1 MLRIKYLIIFLV
13 IFQSVYSQSHTI
25 SGYVSDVNTGER
37 IIGAYVT
44 DSLSKS
50 VCQTN
55 NFGFYI
61 LKNIGNKSILQ
72 ATYIG
77 LKSKAVYLSILQDTL
92 LNIGMQP
99 AVELKEVV
107 ISTSKYKHNVNS
119 PLGLNTISI
128 SQLTSIP
135 ALGEPDLIKSIQSQ
149 PGIKGGI
156 EGSAGIYV
164 RGGSAGEN
172 LFMLDDVP
180 IYNISHLYGF
190 FSTFNSSVVKDIKL
204 LKGCF
209 PARYGGRVSSVVD
222 VRSRD
227 GNNRSIQG
235 EVSIGIISSKLTLE
249 GPLLSDKTTFV
260 ISGRRSYFDL
270 YSGLLKHVNLLDK
283 DFPGYYFYD
292 LNARLTHTF
301 SQKDKIFLSI
311 YKGNDKIRNKN
322 ETTLTSDIID
332 ETSGW
337 GNLIGSLRWNH
348 TLGNSIFLNTTI
360 AYSRYNS
367 FTLNRYKST
376 YEDSTLNKTFE
387 KNYRASY
394 MSEISDIIVK
404 TDFDY
409 SISNNHKLLFGAGN
423 TFHTFNPG
431 ENTYTMS
438 DQKLNEQIDTSFT
451 NKRLY
456 ASEPFFYAE
465 DELSVSDK
473 VSINTG
479 LRLSGFVSNGT
490 MYFNAEPRL
499 SVNFNLLPGLVL
511 KSGYS
516 RMVQYMHLLTSSG
529 LTMPDD
535 IWVPALK
542 GLLPLKSDQINAG
555 VAYDL
560 DKIILFS
567 IELYFKWLNNTADY
581 RNGSSLLAD
590 LSPWYEKTTQGHGTT
605 KGIEVSVEKQEG
617 RMTGSINYTLST
629 ASRKY
634 ADLNNGKT
642 FPFDYDRLHDLNIS
656 LNYHVFKKWDL
667 SVLWVYG
674 SGYPVTLPVEKY
686 FSALGTIGY
695 KQIYYL
701 PSLNNCRL
709 PAYHRLDMGIHY
721 KTQTRLGEQILSCD
735 VFNAYDRKNPV
746 NMYYNGDSF
755 KYSYLLPIIP
765 SVTYTLKFR

>member
-25 SGYVSDVNTGER
+25 SGYVSDMNTGER

-50 VCQTN
+50 VSQTN
-55 NFGFYI
+55 NFGFYV
-61 LKNIGNKSILQ
+61 LKNLGYKSILQ

-77 LKSKAVYLSILQDTL
+77 LKSKAVYLSILHDTL
-92 LNIGMQP
+92 INISMQP
-99 AVELKEVV
+99 ALELKEVV
-107 ISTSKYKHNVNS
+107 ISTSMYKHNVNS
-119 PLGLNTISI
+119 PLGLNTIPT
-128 SQLTSIP
+128 SQLISVP

-149 PGIKGGI
+149 PGIKGGV

-209 PARYGGRVSSVVD
+209 PARYGGRVSSIVD

-227 GNNRSIQG
+227 GNNKSIQG
-235 EVSIGIISSKLTLE
+235 EVSIGIISSILTLE

-270 YSGLLKHVNLLDK
+270 YSGLLKQANLLDT

-311 YKGNDKIRNKN
+311 YKGNDKIRNKK

-337 GNLIGSLRWNH
+337 GNIIGSLRWNH
-348 TLGNSIFLNTTI
+348 TFGGSLFLNTTI
-360 AYSRYNS
+360 ACSRYNS

-376 YEDSTLNKTFE
+376 YEDSTLNRSFE
-387 KNYRASY
+387 KKYVASY
-394 MSEISDIIVK
+394 KAAISDIIVK

-409 SISNNHKLLFGAGN
+409 YISNNHKLMFGAGN
-423 TFHTFNPG
+423 TFHTFSPG
-431 ENTYTMS
+431 ENTYSMS

-451 NKRLY
+451 NKTLY

-465 DELSVSDK
+465 DELSISDK
-473 VSINTG
+473 VRINTG
-479 LRLSGFVSNGT
+479 LRLSGFVSDGN

-499 SVNFNLLPGLVL
+499 SINFNMLPGLVL

-590 LSPWYEKTTQGHGTT
+590 LSPWYEKTTQGQGTSR
-605 KGIEVSVEKQEG
+605 GIEVSVEKQEG
-617 RMTGSINYTLST
+617 RLTGSINYTLST

-656 LNYHVFKKWDL
+656 ANYHVFKKWDL

-686 FSALGTIGY
+686 FPALGTIGY
-695 KQIYYL
+695 NQIYYL

-709 PAYHRLDMGIHY
+709 PAYHRLDMGIHF
-721 KTQTRLGEQILSCD
+721 KTQTRLGEQILSFD

-746 NMYYNGDSF
+746 NMYFNGDSF

>member
-227 GNNRSIQG
+227 GNNRSVQG

-270 YSGLLKHVNLLDK
+270 YSGLLKHVNLLDN

-301 SQKDKIFLSI
+301 SQKDKIFLNI

-367 FTLNRYKST
+367 FTLNRYTST
-376 YEDSTLNKTFE
+376 
-387 KNYRASY
+387 
-394 MSEISDIIVK
+394 
-404 TDFDY
+404 
-409 SISNNHKLLFGAGN
+409 
-423 TFHTFNPG
+423 
-431 ENTYTMS
+431 
-438 DQKLNEQIDTSFT
+438 
-451 NKRLY
+451 
-456 ASEPFFYAE
+456 
-465 DELSVSDK
+465 
-473 VSINTG
+473 
-479 LRLSGFVSNGT
+479 
-490 MYFNAEPRL
+490 
-499 SVNFNLLPGLVL
+499 
-511 KSGYS
+511 
-516 RMVQYMHLLTSSG
+516 
-529 LTMPDD
+529 
-535 IWVPALK
+535 
-542 GLLPLKSDQINAG
+542 
-555 VAYDL
+555 
-560 DKIILFS
+560 
-567 IELYFKWLNNTADY
+567 
-581 RNGSSLLAD
+581 
-590 LSPWYEKTTQGHGTT
+590 
-605 KGIEVSVEKQEG
+605 
-617 RMTGSINYTLST
+617 
-629 ASRKY
+629 
-634 ADLNNGKT
+634 
-642 FPFDYDRLHDLNIS
+642 
-656 LNYHVFKKWDL
+656 
-667 SVLWVYG
+667 
-674 SGYPVTLPVEKY
+674 
-686 FSALGTIGY
+686 
-695 KQIYYL
+695 
-701 PSLNNCRL
+701 
-709 PAYHRLDMGIHY
+709 
-721 KTQTRLGEQILSCD
+721 
-735 VFNAYDRKNPV
+735 
-746 NMYYNGDSF
+746 
-755 KYSYLLPIIP
+755 
-765 SVTYTLKFR
+765 